1 MIRDLRKSH
10 YKQLAAT
17 LVITLIMGRYFGN
30 PWLFVAAVSTGY
42 LVWILYQQHRLI
54 SWLIKGAK
62 NSPPNAVGLW
72 GVVFDHLYIVRKKH
86 RKQVR
91 RYRETIRKI
100 RTSTQALS
108 DGVITLDAKGRIE
121 SWNKAAIHLLD
132 LKTFDEGHLL
142 TNLIRDPLFLGFY
155 NQIEHQEP
163 ITIENPAQAHR
174 SLQISMTVY
183 GEGERLLLLRDT
195 THIEKLEQMRQ
206 DFVANA
212 SHELKTPITVVQGH
226 LENILTFND
235 DIPAPMLKALNSMS
249 SQAKRMNNL
258 VNDLLVLS
266 RLDVETADASLSE
279 IDMPTF
285 LQQVIEDAQQFS
297 KSIDSGHQ
305 IEFESQSKQHLLGDL
320 GQLRTALSNLLY
332 NAIRYS
338 PNGSRIR
345 VSWKVTEL
353 GGLLTVQDQGYGI
366 EHQHIPRLT
375 ERFYRVD
382 SGRSSENGGTGLGLA
397 IVKHILNHHNAHLDI
412 QSQPNV
418 GSTFTCIFSSKRLS

>member
-10 YKQLAAT
+10 YQKLTITLIVT
-17 LVITLIMGRYFGN
+17 LVIGYYFGK

-72 GVVFDHLYIVRKKH
+72 GVVFDHLYLVRKKH

-91 RYRETIRKI
+91 RYRETIKKI

-108 DGVITLDAKGRIE
+108 DGIITLDAKGRIE
-121 SWNKAAIHLLD
+121 TWNKAAASLLE
-132 LKTFDEGHLL
+132 LKTSDEGHLL
-142 TNLIRDPLFLGFY
+142 TNLIRDPLFLNFY
-155 NQIEHQEP
+155 NYLDHNEP
-163 ITIENPAQAHR
+163 ITIENPAQPHR
-174 SLQISMTVY
+174 SLQISMTIY
-183 GEGERLLLLRDT
+183 GEGECLLLLRDT
-195 THIEKLEQMRQ
+195 TRIEKLEQMRQ

-226 LENILTFND
+226 LENILAFND
-235 DIPAPMLKALNSMS
+235 DIPEPMFKALNSMS

-266 RLDVETADASLSE
+266 RLDVETTDASFTEVNLPKLLDQ
-279 IDMPTF
+279 I
-285 LQQVIEDAQQFS
+285 IEDAHQFS
-297 KSIDSGHQ
+297 NSIGADHQ
-305 IEFESQSKQHLLGDL
+305 IELVYQSDKNLLGDL
-320 GQLRTALSNLLY
+320 GQLRTAFGNLLY
-332 NAIRYS
+332 NAVRYS
-338 PNGSRIR
+338 PENSKIT
-345 VSWKVTEL
+345 VSWKTTEL
-353 GGLLTVQDQGYGI
+353 GGLFTVQDRGHGI
-366 EHQHIPRLT
+366 EQQHIPRLT

-382 SGRSSENGGTGLGLA
+382 TGRSSETGGTGLGLA

-412 QSQPNV
+412 QSQPKV
-418 GSTFTCIFSSKRLS
+418 GSTFTCIFSTKRLS

>member
-1 MIRDLRKSH
+1 MIRDLRRSH
-10 YKQLAAT
+10 YKKLTATMVLA
-17 LVITLIMGRYFGN
+17 LIVGHYFGE
-30 PWLFVAAVSTGY
+30 PWLFVAGASTGY

-108 DGVITLDAKGRIE
+108 DGVITLDVKGRIE
-121 SWNKAAIHLLD
+121 SWNKAAVQLLD

-142 TNLIRDPLFLGFY
+142 TNLIRDPLFLDFY
-155 NQIEHQEP
+155 NQADHQEY

-226 LENILTFND
+226 LENILAFND
-235 DIPAPMLKALNSMS
+235 DIPAPMLKALTSMS
-249 SQAKRMNNL
+249 SQAIRMNNL

-266 RLDVETADASLSE
+266 RLDVETAEANLSE
-279 IDMPTF
+279 IDMPLF
-285 LQQVIEDAQQFS
+285 LQQALDDARQFS
-297 KSIDSGHQ
+297 KSIDSDHQ
-305 IEFESQSKQHLLGDL
+305 IELLNQSTQNLMGDF
-320 GQLRTALSNLLY
+320 GQLRTALGNLLY

-338 PNGSRIR
+338 PKGSKITL
-345 VSWKVTEL
+345 SWKVSEL
-353 GGLLTVQDQGYGI
+353 GGLLTVQDRGYGI

-382 SGRSSENGGTGLGLA
+382 SGRSSESGGTGLGLA
-397 IVKHILNHHNAHLDI
+397 IVKHILNHHNAHLNI
-412 QSQPNV
+412 QSQPKV
-418 GSTFTCIFSSKRLS
+418 GSTFSCIFSTKRLR